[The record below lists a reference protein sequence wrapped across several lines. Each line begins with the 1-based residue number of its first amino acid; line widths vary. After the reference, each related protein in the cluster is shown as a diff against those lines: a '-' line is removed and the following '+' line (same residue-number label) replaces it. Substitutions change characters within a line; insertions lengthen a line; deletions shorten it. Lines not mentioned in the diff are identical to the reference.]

1 MISLYRFTHSLEKIL
16 EKVDNAYIEV
26 LGGNYEEHAN
36 YYKSKA
42 YRDTVDSYNK
52 PSGIHR
58 CSPSIQAT
66 LSI

>member
-1 MISLYRFTHSLEKIL
+1 MNWNLDALDFQKCLLIHIGIRR
-16 EKVDNAYIEV
+16 DC
-26 LGGNYEEHAN
+26 EEYTN

-58 CSPSIQAT
+58 CSPSIQVA